1 MITLWLA
8 GSTPVGT
15 LVSTALGA
23 GQLVMVVFGWLQA
36 TVSLPVA
43 SDTTLATHIFSP
55 EIGNGA
61 MIVLPTLKM
70 SPIMAGPV
78 WVLCATRSPMVE
90 ATLDAR
96 RWAIIAWES
105 STRPQYMMISTGA
118 NFKTAVC
125 AKMSWLGANCNS
137 ALSID
142 VRTYADY
149 ATTNASNLNTIVPTT
164 MAWNPGTAGSIVLI
178 RAYYSW
184 PLITPLLP
192 TGLQN
197 ANGKRIIYAA
207 TAFSN
212 EPYSQ

>member
-1 MITLWLA
+1 MSPRFFIVRAQDRLARLA
-8 GSTPVGT
+8 GRFARGERGATAVEFALVAGPFLLLVFGIIELGLVL
-15 LVSTALGA
+15 LVSL
-23 GQLVMVVFGWLQA
+23 
-36 TVSLPVA
+36 
-43 SDTTLATHIFSP
+43 TL
-55 EIGNGA
+55 EN
-61 MIVLPTLKM
+61 
-70 SPIMAGPV
+70 
-78 WVLCATRSPMVE
+78 
-90 ATLDAR
+90 
-96 RWAIIAWES
+96 AIIDVGR
-105 STRPQYMMISTGA
+105 TIRTGQVQSA
-118 NFKTAVC
+118 SGTAASFKTAVC